1 MNLDDV
7 GAVLMFEATIP
18 DASRRSAYTYTDV
31 FAAAPGSMLM
41 MVAPSSQTS
50 MKAIS
55 SLIACALF
63 ALLAS
68 VSLGASA
75 QKLDASRV
83 PEEMRSQPGLY
94 LSPKQAHQF
103 VRAQKGKVLFVD
115 VRTRAEAQ
123 FLGMATPV
131 DALVPYVE
139 FQEFMTDWD
148 EARGFYKLEPFS
160 DFVPEVG
167 RRLQAKGLTKSDPV
181 VLICRSGERSSRGAN
196 LLADSGY
203 TRVYTVVYG
212 FEGELSDSGRR
223 NLNGWKNAGL
233 PWSYELDKSKMY
245 FPR

>member
-1 MNLDDV
+1 
-7 GAVLMFEATIP
+7 
-18 DASRRSAYTYTDV
+18 
-31 FAAAPGSMLM
+31 MLM
-41 MVAPSSQTS
+41 MIAPSSQSS

-55 SLIACALF
+55 SPIACVLF

-68 VSLGASA
+68 ASFGAAA
-75 QKLDASRV
+75 QKIDPSRV
-83 PEEMRSQPGLY
+83 PEEMRSRQELY
-94 LSPKQAHQF
+94 LLPTQAHQF

-139 FQEFMTDWD
+139 FQDFMTDWD
-148 EARGFYKLEPFS
+148 ETKGFYKLEPFS

-167 RRLQAKGLTKSDPV
+167 RRLQAKGLSKSDPV
-181 VLICRSGERSSRGAN
+181 
-196 LLADSGY
+196 ADSGY

-212 FEGELSDSGRR
+212 FEGELSDGGRY
-223 NLNGWKNAGL
+223 NVNGWKNAKL

>member
-1 MNLDDV
+1 MMTALPCTTR
-7 GAVLMFEATIP
+7 MKTI
-18 DASRRSAYTYTDV
+18 RS
-31 FAAAPGSMLM
+31 P
-41 MVAPSSQTS
+41 
-50 MKAIS
+50 
-55 SLIACALF
+55 IAFALF

-68 VSLGASA
+68 VSSGAAA
-75 QKLDASRV
+75 QKIDASRV
-83 PEEMRSQPGLY
+83 PEEMRSQSGLY
-94 LSPKQAHQF
+94 LLPKQAHQF

-148 EARGFYKLEPFS
+148 EERSFYKLEPFS

-167 RRLQAKGLTKSDPV
+167 RRLQAKGLSKSDPV
-181 VLICRSGERSSRGAN
+181 VLICRAGERSSRAAN

-212 FEGELSDSGRR
+212 FEGDLSDAGRR
-223 NLNGWKNAGL
+223 TVNGWKKDNL
-233 PWSYELDKSKMY
+233 PWSFELDKAKMY

>member
-1 MNLDDV
+1 
-7 GAVLMFEATIP
+7 
-18 DASRRSAYTYTDV
+18 
-31 FAAAPGSMLM
+31 
-41 MVAPSSQTS
+41 
-50 MKAIS
+50 MKALR
-55 SLIACALF
+55 SLAACAVSV
-63 ALLAS
+63 LLATS
-68 VSLGASA
+68 SFGAIA
-75 QKLDASRV
+75 QKFDPARV
-83 PEEMRSQPGLY
+83 PEEMRTQQGLY
-94 LSPKQAHQF
+94 LLPVQAHQF
-103 VRAQKGKVLFVD
+103 VRAQKGKVLFID

-148 EARGFYKLEPFS
+148 ETRGFYKLEPFS

-181 VLICRSGERSSRGAN
+181 VLICRAGERSSRAAN

-212 FEGELSDSGRR
+212 FEGQLSDKGRR
-223 NLNGWKNAGL
+223 TVNGWKNANL
-233 PWSYELDKSKMY
+233 PWSFELDKSKMY

>member
-1 MNLDDV
+1 MK
-7 GAVLMFEATIP
+7 TI
-18 DASRRSAYTYTDV
+18 
-31 FAAAPGSMLM
+31 GS
-41 MVAPSSQTS
+41 S
-50 MKAIS
+50 
-55 SLIACALF
+55 IACALF

-68 VSLGASA
+68 VSFGAGA
-75 QKLDASRV
+75 QKIDAARV
-83 PEEMRSQPGLY
+83 PEEMRTRQGLY
-94 LSPKQAHQF
+94 LLPKQAHQF

-148 EARGFYKLEPFS
+148 ESRGYKLEPFS

-167 RRLQAKGLTKSDPV
+167 RRLQTKGLSKSDPV
-181 VLICRSGERSSRGAN
+181 VLICRAGERSSRAAN

-212 FEGELSDSGRR
+212 FEGDLSDGGRR
-223 NLNGWKNAGL
+223 NVNGWKNANL
-233 PWSYELDKSKMY
+233 PWSFELDKAKMY

>member
-1 MNLDDV
+1 
-7 GAVLMFEATIP
+7 
-18 DASRRSAYTYTDV
+18 
-31 FAAAPGSMLM
+31 
-41 MVAPSSQTS
+41 

-55 SLIACALF
+55 SPIACALF
-63 ALLAS
+63 ALLTS
-68 VSLGASA
+68 VSVGAAA
-75 QKLDASRV
+75 QKIDAARV
-83 PEEMRSQPGLY
+83 PEEMRTQQGLY
-94 LSPKQAHQF
+94 LLPKQAHQF

-148 EARGFYKLEPFS
+148 ETRGFYKLEPFS

-167 RRLQAKGLTKSDPV
+167 RRLQAKGLSKSDPV
-181 VLICRSGERSSRGAN
+181 VLICRAGERSSSAAN

-203 TRVYTVVYG
+203 TRVYIVVYG
-212 FEGELSDSGRR
+212 FEGDLSDAGRR
-223 NLNGWKNAGL
+223 NVNGWKKDNL
-233 PWSYELDKSKMY
+233 PWSFELDKAKMY